1 MRRLTY
7 ENARGERIVFYLS
20 PILIESLTGIG
31 EVDADLQGQKSPYQD
46 GETHLDV
53 ILQPRFIDLE
63 GSILKTD
70 LREMKAYRKH
80 ILKVCN
86 PKLGLGKITL
96 ELDGD
101 TKEIFGVLDGTP
113 SFPERG
119 RDVWQKFLI
128 TWKCP
133 DPYWRDPQE
142 VSRALRSY
150 RGKFILP
157 TTFPF
162 ELGISGDSTILYN
175 GGDVDAPVTIDIQ
188 GPVTRPR
195 VINKTTGQFVILNRS
210 LSADEVLH
218 INTNDQNKRV
228 EIYRGAE
235 TIEKAIG
242 YLDHDSDFWK
252 LEPGDNEIQ
261 YIADAGNADAI
272 VAIAWHNHYL
282 GM

>member
-46 GETHLDV
+46 GETHLDA

-70 LREMKAYRKH
+70 LKEMKTYRKH
-80 ILKVCN
+80 ILRVCN

-101 TKEIFGVLDGTP
+101 IKEIYGVLDGAPT
-113 SFPERG
+113 FPERG

-142 VSRALRSY
+142 VSRALRAY
-150 RGKFILP
+150 EGKF
-157 TTFPF
+157 TFPF
-162 ELGISGDSTILYN
+162 TFPVQFGIE
-175 GGDVDAPVTIDIQ
+175 GDVTTLQNDGDTSTPVTISIQ
-188 GPVTRPR
+188 GPISRPMIENR
-195 VINKTTGQFVILNRS
+195 TTGKHITVNTT
-210 LSADEVLH
+210 LSPEEVLYIDTSRQH
-218 INTNDQNKRV
+218 KHV
-228 EIYRGAE
+228 EIYRGNHIIRAM
-235 TIEKAIG
+235 G
-242 YLDHDSDFWK
+242 YLDHNSDFWE
-252 LEPGDNEIQ
+252 LEVGDNEIR
-261 YIADAGNADAI
+261 YRADEGLAEAVAAI
-272 VAIAWHNHYL
+272 SWHNQYV